1 MADSY
6 FNLHL
11 RNKSGSQESSG
22 RLGTFKP
29 ELKSDSK
36 NNDILDPKFRTDVN
50 KYPFFLKIRYYFI
63 LLESGIHHKT

>member
-29 ELKSDSK
+29 ELKSVSK
-36 NNDILDPKFRTDVN
+36 NNHILDPKFRTDVN
-50 KYPFFLKIRYYFI
+50 KYRFFYK
-63 LLESGIHHKT
+63 